1 MLNKKCALILITYS
15 LFNRRINELFQKT
28 MTNGIEAVL
37 CQIAFYYFINLKYQS
52 EKSNKK
58 HLIFERNM
66 VLMTFAITMAFLIRS
81 SSLIG
86 WFPLA
91 IASILSTNSINSIFL
106 NLSAICKAGILVAV
120 PLITISIGI
129 DSLFYGKL
137 TFP

>member
-1 MLNKKCALILITYS
+1 
-15 LFNRRINELFQKT
+15 
-28 MTNGIEAVL
+28 
-37 CQIAFYYFINLKYQS
+37 
-52 EKSNKK
+52 
-58 HLIFERNM
+58 M

-91 IASILSTNSINSIFL
+91 LASILSTNSINYIFL